1 MRSPAPR
8 RLIAA
13 SVFLGL
19 FVLFDLGLLGWFI
32 FRSLSQKEVERILL
46 EARAEARGLAGQL
59 SERLSHEDDLY
70 TAIAKEREIQTYID
84 KVLKQRDYVQTVEI
98 RDREGQLVFQSQTEA
113 RLPVELEGI
122 PPIAPRELQSE
133 IETNTL
139 TREESFVLDEP
150 IGELGFVHIGLSE
163 GELQKRIGVLR
174 SELIRQTSLIGVVTL
189 AVLALAYSIIW
200 WLWRRSRALEE
211 KAVEAERLAYIG
223 TLASGLAHE
232 IRNPLNSLSLNMQ
245 LLEEEPA
252 VRNVSGSMK
261 RLLTLTRS
269 EISRLEH
276 LVTDFLQYAKP
287 RPLELTETPAGELL
301 RSCKELTATDLD
313 RRGIDLLVEDRS
325 AGALVCVDP
334 GQLTQLLL
342 NLVQNAVGAT
352 EESARPPEIRL
363 IARREGA
370 KVLLEVLDNGVGI
383 PSERMD
389 NIFDLFYSTRKGGTG
404 LGLAVVKRIADNH
417 GGEIM
422 VQSTPDIGT
431 RVQLLLPECG
441 PGPGDRHE
449 PADSSEQEV
458 SSEDLGDPKTGPEPA
473 PYPSA
478 VGAD

>member
-59 SERLSHEDDLY
+59 SERLSREDDLF

-84 KVLKQRDYVQTVEI
+84 AVLKQRNFVQEVEI
-98 RDREGQLVFQSQTEA
+98 RDRDGRLVFRSHNLAE
-113 RLPVELEGI
+113 LPVDVGRI
-122 PPIAPRELQSE
+122 PSIEPREIPAG
-133 IETNTL
+133 IETQTT
-139 TREESFVLDEP
+139 TREETFELNEP
-150 IGELGFVHIGLSE
+150 IGDLGFVHIGLSQ

-174 SELIRQTSLIGVVTL
+174 SELIRQTSLIGAVTL
-189 AVLALAYSIIW
+189 VVLLLAYLIIW
-200 WLWRRSRALEE
+200 WLWRRSRGLEA
-211 KAVEAERLAYIG
+211 KAAEAERLAYIG

-252 VRNVSGSMK
+252 IQRVSGSMR

-269 EISRLEH
+269 EIGRLEH
-276 LVTDFLQYAKP
+276 LVTDFLQYARP
-287 RPLELTETPAGELL
+287 RPLELTETSARDLL
-301 RSCKELTATDLD
+301 RSCQELMSTDLD
-313 RRGIDLLVEDRS
+313 RRGADLLVEDRS

-342 NLVQNAVGAT
+342 NLVQNALGAT
-352 EESARPPEIRL
+352 EESERPPEIRL

-370 KVLLEVLDNGVGI
+370 DVLLEVLDNGVGI
-383 PSERMD
+383 PSERME

-417 GGEIM
+417 GGEVR
-422 VQSTPDIGT
+422 VQSTPGVGT

-441 PGPGDRHE
+441 SGFADGQE
-449 PADSSEQEV
+449 PVRV
-458 SSEDLGDPKTGPEPA
+458 SSEESDGPAGAVYPPA
-473 PYPSA
+473 KAS
-478 VGAD
+478 